1 MTPNTQSTYSVLSR
15 QIRRANRQELL
26 QMERK
31 MTRHYEAGTITA
43 SQLGRLDVLL
53 MEVLA
58 ANDQLINSL

>member
-1 MTPNTQSTYSVLSR
+1 
-15 QIRRANRQELL
+15 
-26 QMERK
+26 MERK

>member
-31 MTRHYEAGTITA
+31 ITRHYEAGTITA
-43 SQLGRLDVLL
+43 SQLSQLDTLL
-53 MEVLA
+53 MEAFA
-58 ANDQLINSL
+58 ANEQLINSL